1 MAIKSQTTK
10 RLSNKVEVTDPKG
23 INTHIRYSIWYTKGE
38 EYTGKPR
45 GFYITVTPC
54 QVKDGFEI
62 VSAYSGIV
70 SLLLRVQRFNENK
83 LKEIWKTLHTGVDL
97 DVLKNIIARVADA
110 ANLQV
115 DLEKLTNE

>member
-54 QVKDGFEI
+54 QVKDGFET

-70 SLLLRVQRFNENK
+70 SLLSRAQRFNENK
-83 LKEIWKTLHTGVDL
+83 LKEIWKMLHTGVDL

>member
-1 MAIKSQTTK
+1 
-10 RLSNKVEVTDPKG
+10 
-23 INTHIRYSIWYTKGE
+23 
-38 EYTGKPR
+38 
-45 GFYITVTPC
+45 
-54 QVKDGFEI
+54 
-62 VSAYSGIV
+62 V